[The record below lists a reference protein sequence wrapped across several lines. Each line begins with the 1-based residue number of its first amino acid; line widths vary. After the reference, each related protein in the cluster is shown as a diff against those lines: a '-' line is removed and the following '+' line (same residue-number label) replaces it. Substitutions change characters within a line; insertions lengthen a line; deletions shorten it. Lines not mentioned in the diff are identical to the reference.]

1 LESSG
6 VITPSGELCGR
17 KKNMRKNG
25 LPVGYLRDISFNVG
39 ILGSKKIGLCEL
51 SQQLQG
57 T

>member
-1 LESSG
+1 VAE
-6 VITPSGELCGR
+6 E
-17 KKNMRKNG
+17 KNMRRKNG